1 MVYSFKKDVIH
12 VASLE
17 DFLEPSPVIQNLLL
31 QQEMYDR
38 IFNGLPA
45 LQHLAT
51 HVWQLQQVQDLY
63 SRLEQMRSTIIPLAY
78 QNIGVISYSPMLE
91 SLLSVRPVSGWSQL
105 DTEQFITTTK
115 EILDSSPETAIQYST
130 KTPTNQ
136 SWIHIPDKEK
146 FLLSLA
152 TGIELALTMLHDAT
166 NLQEIQNLIYFL
178 QFAVFMYV
186 LIKSM
191 STR

>member
-38 IFNGLPA
+38 IFNGSPA

-51 HVWQLQQVQDLY
+51 YLLQLQQVQDLY
-63 SRLEQMRSTIIPLAY
+63 SYLEQMRSAIIPLAY
-78 QNIGVISYSPMLE
+78 QDIGVISYSPMLK

-105 DTEQFITTTK
+105 DTKQFITTTK

-130 KTPTNQ
+130 KTSTNQ
-136 SWIHIPDKEK
+136 AWIHIPDKEK
-146 FLLSLA
+146 FLLRLTS
-152 TGIELALTMLHDAT
+152 GIELALTMLHDAT

-178 QFAVFMYV
+178 KFAVFMYA